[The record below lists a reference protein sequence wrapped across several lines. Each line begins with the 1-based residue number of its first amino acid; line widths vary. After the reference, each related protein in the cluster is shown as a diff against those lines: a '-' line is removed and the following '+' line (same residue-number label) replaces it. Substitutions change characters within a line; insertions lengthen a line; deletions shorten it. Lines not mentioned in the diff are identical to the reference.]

1 LSDTRFRRSAGIFV
15 EGLRIADM
23 IARAKP
29 RPDRDIPGA
38 FLPNGAAA
46 KTGLNTSISDASWA
60 QFLSLLAA
68 KAQDAG
74 RRMIDVDPR
83 YSADRC

>member
-1 LSDTRFRRSAGIFV
+1 VDSYDVIVV
-15 EGLRIADM
+15 EGMRIADM

-38 FLPNGAAA
+38 FLPNGVA

-68 KAQDAG
+68 KAQEAG
-74 RRMIDVDPR
+74 RRMIDVDLR
-83 YSADRC
+83 HSADRC